1 MIRVSLAFAYQQ
13 LTFGIT
19 KSDDMIKMEI
29 KLYNEIEIDLIRI
42 CKNEWNEWFLISS
55 FYYEMNKKRM

>member
-19 KSDDMIKMEI
+19 NNDDMIMMEI
-29 KLYNEIEIDLIRI
+29 KLFDEIQIDWIRI
-42 CKNEWNEWFLISS
+42 CKNEWNEWFWISS
-55 FYYEMNKKRM
+55 IYYEMTEKGI

>member
-1 MIRVSLAFAYQQ
+1 MIRVFLAFVYQQ

-19 KSDDMIKMEI
+19 ESDDMIMMEI
-29 KLYNEIEIDLIRI
+29 KLYNEIQIDLIRI

-55 FYYEMNKKRM
+55 FYYEMTEKGM

>member
-19 KSDDMIKMEI
+19 NNDDMIMMEI
-29 KLYNEIEIDLIRI
+29 KLHNDIEIDWIRI
-42 CKNEWNEWFLISS
+42 SMNEWNEWFLFSS
-55 FYYEMNKKRM
+55 IYYEMNKKRM

>member
-19 KSDDMIKMEI
+19 ESDDMIMMEI
-29 KLYNEIEIDLIRI
+29 KLYNEIQIDLIRI

-55 FYYEMNKKRM
+55 FYYEMTEKGM

>member
-1 MIRVSLAFAYQQ
+1 MIRVSLAFVYQQ
-13 LTFGIT
+13 LTCGIT

-29 KLYNEIEIDLIRI
+29 ELFDEIQIDWIRI
-42 CKNEWNEWFLISS
+42 SMNEWNEWFLISS